1 MTHFLTAASNLP
13 FTVALGLMGLLVV
26 VELIGF
32 LAGMGVSDLLHG
44 HLPEFA
50 EADGAEV
57 AGDSFAGRFIGWLG
71 IGRVPALIVFAVF
84 LASFG
89 LVGLGL
95 QAASASLTGALLP
108 ALLAAP
114 AAFFLALPCVRV
126 GSLLLGHVLPRDE
139 SQVASRRS
147 LVGHVATVVLGQA
160 RAGSPAQAKVRDD
173 AGQMQYVMVE
183 PDSLDD
189 AFGPGDAV
197 LLVAQH
203 GAAFR
208 ARRADAALLLES
220 DSPLS

>member
-32 LAGMGVSDLLHG
+32 LAGVGLSDWLHG

-57 AGDSFAGRFIGWLG
+57 AGESFAGRFIGWLG
-71 IGRVPALIVFAVF
+71 IGRVPALIVFALF

-89 LVGLGL
+89 LAGLGL
-95 QAASASLTGALLP
+95 QAVAASFTGALLP

-114 AAFFLALPCVRV
+114 LAFVLALPCVRL
-126 GSLLLGHVLPRDE
+126 GALLLGRVLPRDE

-183 PDSLDD
+183 PDSIDD

-203 GAAFR
+203 GAGFR
-208 ARRADAALLLES
+208 GRRADPALLLSS
-220 DSPLS
+220 DSLLS